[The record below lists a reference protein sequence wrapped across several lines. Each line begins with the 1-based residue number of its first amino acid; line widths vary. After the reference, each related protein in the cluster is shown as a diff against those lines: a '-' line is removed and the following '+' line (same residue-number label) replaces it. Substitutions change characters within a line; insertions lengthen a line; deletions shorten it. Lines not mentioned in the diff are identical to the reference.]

1 VLALVSAA
9 RFGAVSVL
17 QTVLPFMRKRR
28 AGHILNVTSVGG
40 LMTFPG
46 VGVYNASKFAL
57 EGINE
62 ALASQVRGLSI
73 KVTAIEPGAFRT
85 DWAGRSKTRANRTID
100 DYEELLTT
108 RVIGNALMSAGV
120 ALLDVAMQR

>member
-1 VLALVSAA
+1 
-9 RFGAVSVL
+9 
-17 QTVLPFMRKRR
+17 MRKRR
-28 AGHILNVTSVGG
+28 AGHVLNVTSVGG

-62 ALASQVRGLSI
+62 ALASQVRRLSI

-100 DYEELLTT
+100 DYEELLAT
-108 RVIGNALMSAGV
+108 RVIGYSHPLHVLLRRTGMSSNHVVV
-120 ALLDVAMQR
+120 ARVGQRSGRN